1 MSTAVSIVR
10 TLLGLLFD
18 HTIGNIVRMIPIIR
32 LPKLERGPV
41 SRGFLALLLGILFFG
56 LTLLFSASYS
66 SAYAS
71 SGKLYSIIKPQV
83 MIALV
88 GLFFMW
94 VLSNINYRALRLM
107 SESLYIITIVLLIL
121 ALLSPQDTNGTYRW
135 VYLPGGASFQP
146 SELVKLCFIFA
157 GASTLQ
163 RLMTR
168 RNLFL
173 YIVYS
178 AAICGCLALINDFGT
193 AIIFF
198 VTFLVTAFMRSGDF
212 ATIGLACA
220 GTAFAGV
227 LVLRFLPY
235 ARNRFEAWGH
245 VWDYALTTG
254 YSQTR
259 SMMCIASG
267 GLLGLGAGNGW
278 LKYVAAADTDL
289 VFAFVAEEWGLLI
302 ALMLVAAIVLL
313 AASGFGVFRIGRGAQ
328 EIAGT
333 FDADPG
339 TFVQHDIAFILNTFS
354 DPNGGSAQYG
364 VVPIGGKLVAFR
376 FPARWNA
383 SVKTISD
390 ATTSVLSGQS
400 YSVDSFIRVTG
411 TVKTMPE
418 AVSSALYDWYTENN
432 AYLQQIGAIG
442 DSDDAADY
450 LPDAIVCVD
459 TVGSI
464 PQGWVEGLTVAAVA
478 CLIYAI
484 VVLIRILCG
493 KYEQEKLPDITFEL
507 VDMAPETEAKP
518 ETAPEADSAPEAE
531 PEAEAAQPE
540 KSEETEDTPDA

>member
-1 MSTAVSIVR
+1 MDEHKTPEEIINDNAAPDAPETDAPEACAQPEEVTAGEPAAGEADPAEAPAPSETKPMSVR
-10 TLLGLLFD
+10 ARHAFRRGVAGLL
-18 HTIGNIVRMIPIIR
+18 
-32 LPKLERGPV
+32 
-41 SRGFLALLLGILFFG
+41 
-56 LTLLFSASYS
+56 
-66 SAYAS
+66 
-71 SGKLYSIIKPQV
+71 
-83 MIALV
+83 
-88 GLFFMW
+88 
-94 VLSNINYRALRLM
+94 
-107 SESLYIITIVLLIL
+107 
-121 ALLSPQDTNGTYRW
+121 
-135 VYLPGGASFQP
+135 
-146 SELVKLCFIFA
+146 
-157 GASTLQ
+157 
-163 RLMTR
+163 
-168 RNLFL
+168 
-173 YIVYS
+173 
-178 AAICGCLALINDFGT
+178 
-193 AIIFF
+193 
-198 VTFLVTAFMRSGDF
+198 
-212 ATIGLACA
+212 
-220 GTAFAGV
+220 
-227 LVLRFLPY
+227 
-235 ARNRFEAWGH
+235 
-245 VWDYALTTG
+245 
-254 YSQTR
+254 
-259 SMMCIASG
+259 
-267 GLLGLGAGNGW
+267 
-278 LKYVAAADTDL
+278 
-289 VFAFVAEEWGLLI
+289 
-302 ALMLVAAIVLL
+302 AAIVLL
-313 AASGFGVFRIGRGAQ
+313 AVSGFGVFRIARGAQ

-442 DSDDAADY
+442 DSDDAANY

-484 VVLIRILCG
+484 VVFIRILCG
-493 KYEQEKLPDITFEL
+493 KYDEQKLPDITFEL
-507 VDMAPETEAKP
+507 VDMTPETEAKP

>member
-1 MSTAVSIVR
+1 MDEHKTPEEIINDNAAPDAPETDAPEACAQPEEVTAGEPAAGKADPAEVPAPAETKPMSVR
-10 TLLGLLFD
+10 ARHAFRRGVAGLL
-18 HTIGNIVRMIPIIR
+18 
-32 LPKLERGPV
+32 
-41 SRGFLALLLGILFFG
+41 
-56 LTLLFSASYS
+56 
-66 SAYAS
+66 
-71 SGKLYSIIKPQV
+71 
-83 MIALV
+83 
-88 GLFFMW
+88 
-94 VLSNINYRALRLM
+94 
-107 SESLYIITIVLLIL
+107 
-121 ALLSPQDTNGTYRW
+121 
-135 VYLPGGASFQP
+135 
-146 SELVKLCFIFA
+146 
-157 GASTLQ
+157 
-163 RLMTR
+163 
-168 RNLFL
+168 
-173 YIVYS
+173 
-178 AAICGCLALINDFGT
+178 
-193 AIIFF
+193 
-198 VTFLVTAFMRSGDF
+198 
-212 ATIGLACA
+212 
-220 GTAFAGV
+220 
-227 LVLRFLPY
+227 
-235 ARNRFEAWGH
+235 
-245 VWDYALTTG
+245 
-254 YSQTR
+254 
-259 SMMCIASG
+259 
-267 GLLGLGAGNGW
+267 
-278 LKYVAAADTDL
+278 
-289 VFAFVAEEWGLLI
+289 
-302 ALMLVAAIVLL
+302 AAIVLL
-313 AASGFGVFRIGRGAQ
+313 AVSGFGVFRIARGAQ

-376 FPARWNA
+376 FPARCNA
-383 SVKTISD
+383 SVKTIAD
-390 ATTSVLSGQS
+390 ATNSILQGQS

-450 LPDAIVCVD
+450 LPDEIVCVD

-507 VDMAPETEAKP
+507 VDMTPETEAKP